1 MFERCYVS
9 DKRPA
14 CFALLAAL
22 VVIVCGSGEAV
33 TISGRVRDVNGV
45 GITGITVRA
54 SNGGGSTTT
63 TTGGVYSLAVTA
75 PYTGM
80 VGPEGMY
87 QFSPVHYEYTGLTT
101 DLANQDFLAS
111 PLIFGNGHLATVL
124 SYYSTSR
131 GAAVWGDYNN
141 TGTLDVALAGY
152 GVTTSP
158 SVLGPVARVF
168 RGDGASNFVDAKV
181 SLTGVRDAAAA
192 WADYDNDGRLD
203 LVIAGDTG
211 SAYVTKLYRYNGSSF
226 LPVNT
231 AGLPGVTK
239 GHLAWADYDNDGR
252 LDLLVAG
259 ISASGRI
266 AKLYHNDGGGVFT
279 ENAAVSLPGLSEC
292 AAAWADYDNDGRQDF
307 AIAGNTGEGCV
318 TRIYHNDGA
327 GQFSDICAQ
336 LTGVGFASVAWGD
349 YDNDGLFD
357 LAFAGVNQNGD
368 KITRVCRN
376 TGSGFVEQDLG
387 LPGVR
392 GGIAW
397 GDYDNDGRLDLALA
411 GDQDASDCPKAFR
424 NNGDGTF
431 TGYIIESIDI
441 TDAWVAWGDYGAD
454 GKLDVIVAGDQASGY
469 PCTYLYQ
476 NQAATANTAPSAPS
490 GLSAS
495 WSNGALTMS
504 WNASTDAQTPQAGL
518 CYNIR
523 VGTAPGE
530 GDVFTGMADYSTGY
544 RRVPAIG
551 NVGKNLSWTLTGLIP
566 RDYYWSV
573 QAIDTSLAG
582 SAWATEAFVADPE
595 PPTISISAPSTTL
608 TNVGPVTYTITYFC
622 AYSVTLSE
630 SDITLNKT
638 GTADGTVSVD
648 GSGLTTRTVT
658 ISNITGNGTLGIS
671 IAPGT
676 ASNNSGSCPGAGPSA
691 TFAVDNVAP
700 TVSIGSPSASITKG
714 GPVSYEIT
722 YDGADAVTLAADNV
736 TLNKTG
742 TADGTVA
749 VSGTGLT
756 TRTVTISNITG
767 DGTIGISITAATAR
781 DNAGNTAPAAGPSET
796 FIVDNTPPTAAAL
809 SVTPGFTR
817 ADDVQAT
824 FGGSSDA
831 NGVTYKLKLDDG
843 EYGVETSPKTI
854 SVAGL
859 SEGAHTVY
867 VKAVDPVG
875 NESAEST
882 AQFVYDKTAPVIG
895 SIWFLPTLISAG
907 DPVIVCAE
915 VTDAVGVVSV
925 TANGDPLARS
935 QGDLWL
941 ASFAAAAGLGTHD
954 VEVKAFDEAGNS
966 ATSTA
971 SYNVVRCMG
980 LNNRALTDAVLRL
993 ASYSY
998 VFTVWGRVHEI
1009 DEDSFWL
1016 DDGSNRWVQVFA
1028 TAHGLRE
1035 GDYASARG
1043 ALDVTDN
1050 PPVLIAYVVTK
1061 QN

>member
-1 MFERCYVS
+1 VFARYCVS
-9 DKRPA
+9 NIRPA
-14 CFALLAAL
+14 CFALLAVL
-22 VVIVCGSGEAV
+22 VVIVCSPCAAV
-33 TISGRVRDVNGV
+33 TISGRVRDVNGI

-63 TTGGVYSLAVTA
+63 TTGGVYSLSVTA

-101 DLANQDFLAS
+101 DVANQDFLAS
-111 PLIFGNGHLATVL
+111 PLIFGNGHLATIL
-124 SYYSTSR
+124 SYYSTSH

-158 SVLGPVARVF
+158 SALGPVARVF
-168 RGDGASNFVDAKV
+168 KGDGASNFTDAKA

-211 SAYVTKLYRYNGSSF
+211 SAYVTRLYRYNGSSF
-226 LPVNT
+226 SPVNS
-231 AGLPGVTK
+231 AGLVGVTK
-239 GHLAWADYDNDGR
+239 GCLAWADYDNDGR

-266 AKLYHNDGGGVFT
+266 ARLYHNDGGGVFT
-279 ENAAVSLPGLSEC
+279 QNMSVSLPGLSEC
-292 AAAWADYDNDGRQDF
+292 SAAWADYDNDGRQDF
-307 AIAGNTGEGCV
+307 AIAGNTAEGCV
-318 TRIYHNDGA
+318 TRIYHNEGA
-327 GQFSDICAQ
+327 GHFSDIAAG
-336 LTGVGFASVAWGD
+336 LTGVGFASIAWGD

-411 GDQDASDCPKAFR
+411 GDQDASDCPKVFR
-424 NNGDGTF
+424 NNGNGTF
-431 TGYIIESIDI
+431 TGYIVESIDI
-441 TDAWVAWGDYGAD
+441 TDAWVAWGDYDAD
-454 GKLDVIVAGDQASGY
+454 GRLDVVVAGDQAGGY

-476 NQAATANTAPSAPS
+476 NQTATANTAPSAPS
-490 GLSAS
+490 GLSTS

-504 WNASTDAQTPQAGL
+504 WNAAGDAQTPQAGL

-523 VGTAPGE
+523 VGTAPGA
-530 GDVFTGMADYSTGY
+530 GDVFTGMADCSTGY

-551 NVGKNLSWTLTGLIP
+551 NVGKSLSWTLTGLIP

-573 QAIDTSLAG
+573 QAIDTSFAG
-582 SAWATEAFVADPE
+582 SVWATEGFLPDPE
-595 PPTISISAPSTTL
+595 PPTITISAPSTEL
-608 TNVGPVTYTITYFC
+608 TNVGPVTYTISYFC

-630 SDITLNKT
+630 SDIILNKT
-638 GTADGTVSVD
+638 GTADGIVSVG

-671 IAPGT
+671 VAPGT
-676 ASNNSGSCPGAGPSA
+676 ASNNSGSCAGAGPSA
-691 TFAVDNVAP
+691 AFAVDNVAP
-700 TVSIGSPSASITKG
+700 TVSIGPPSTSITKA

-722 YDGADAVTLAADNV
+722 YSGADAVTLAVVDV

-742 TADGTVA
+742 TADATVA
-749 VSGTGLT
+749 VSGTGVT
-756 TRTVTISNITG
+756 SRTVTISNITG
-767 DGTIGISITAATAR
+767 DGTLGISIDAATAR
-781 DNAGNTAPAAGPSET
+781 DNAGNNAPAAGPSDT
-796 FIVDNTPPTAAAL
+796 FVVDNTPPTAATL
-809 SVTPGFTR
+809 SVDPEFTR
-817 ADDVQAT
+817 AADVQAT
-824 FGGSSDA
+824 FGGSTDA

-843 EYGVETSPKTI
+843 AYAVETSPKTI
-854 SVAGL
+854 AVAGL
-859 SEGAHTVY
+859 SEGAHTAY

-882 AQFVYDKTAPVIG
+882 AQFTYDKTAPVIE
-895 SIWFLPTLISAG
+895 SVWFLPTLISAG
-907 DPVIVCAE
+907 DPVMACVE

-935 QGDLWL
+935 ESDLWL
-941 ASFAAAAGLGTHD
+941 ASFAAEPGLGPHEVD
-954 VEVKAFDEAGNS
+954 VVAYDRAGNS
-966 ATSTA
+966 ARYAA
-971 SYNVVRCMG
+971 SYSVVRCMG
-980 LNNRALTDAVLRL
+980 LNNRALTDAVLGL
-993 ASYSY
+993 ASRSY

-1009 DEDSFWL
+1009 DQDSFWL

-1043 ALDVTDN
+1043 ALNVTDN

-1061 QN
+1061 HN